1 MHFIIL
7 IIHRISSSLNRLFSR
22 ENRLMHSLVLLFIIT
37 MIGVQGYVWIENYSY
52 LNALYETVITL
63 STVGYG
69 ELSPLSDAGKL
80 FTIFLIIAGLGI
92 FAYTISAISSNI
104 MEGKMQFYF
113 KTFRKR
119 YELRNMEN
127 HVIVTGY
134 GRNGLQVVKELL
146 AHQHQVVV
154 IDEKETTT
162 FDDVQ
167 VPFVTGDATEDH
179 VLQKANIESA
189 KAIILC
195 LPNDADNLYC
205 ALASRALNPSITIV
219 SRASNESSEKKLR
232 IAGVKNIVMPEKV
245 GGAHM
250 AKLIT
255 SRDLVDF
262 IDHMSIHGSSET
274 SLEELELTEFASVF
288 LDKTIEEAG
297 IRYKTGVNIIG
308 MKMPDGNY
316 ILNPDS
322 ESKLLP
328 GVKLFVMGTPA
339 QISSLKQLLSS

>member
-1 MHFIIL
+1 M
-7 IIHRISSSLNRLFSR
+7 
-22 ENRLMHSLVLLFIIT
+22 V
-37 MIGVQGYVWIENYSY
+37 GVQGYVWIENYTY

-69 ELSPLSDAGKL
+69 ELSPLSDAGKI

-119 YELRNMEN
+119 IEIKKMEN
-127 HVIVTGY
+127 HVIVIGY
-134 GRNGLQVVKELL
+134 GRNGVQVVRELQ

-154 IDEKETTT
+154 IDEKEASS
-162 FDDVQ
+162 FASAQ
-167 VPFVTGDATEDH
+167 VPFVTGDATEDY
-179 VLQKANIESA
+179 VLQKANIETA

-205 ALASRALNPSITIV
+205 ALASRTLNPKITIV

-262 IDHMSIHGSSET
+262 IDHMSIHGDSET
-274 SLEELELTEFASVF
+274 NLEELEMNQLSAEFF
-288 LDKTIEEAG
+288 NKTIEEAG
-297 IRYKTGVNIIG
+297 IRHKTGVNIIG

-322 ESKLLP
+322 ECKLDS

-339 QISSLKQLLSS
+339 QISKLRKMLPS